1 MTPAERQTHLLKT
14 AARTAKMVTMILDP
28 QELLQR
34 MVDVICDEFKFYY
47 AGVFLLN
54 ATGQYAVLRAGRGEA
69 GAAMLAEGHKLL
81 VGGNSMI
88 GACVQNRQARIAL
101 DVGAEAVR
109 FENPHLPNT
118 RSEMALPLVVGDE
131 VIGALTVQSEQEAAF
146 LEDDI
151 SALQAMAD
159 QLAIAIHNSNLHRRN
174 QDLIRQAERRTRLL
188 EAANVV
194 GREVTSILS
203 LDELLPGTVNI
214 ICEAYGFYYAGVFLL
229 DEAGEYAV
237 LRAGYGEAGK
247 AMLSEGYRLKVGPG
261 SMIGAAVSFGEA
273 RIALDVEEERVH
285 FKNPH
290 LPHTRS
296 EMALPLI
303 FGHRV
308 LGAVTIQSV
317 EERAFSQDDI
327 TTLLTMAEHLAVA
340 INNAY
345 TLDRLKEAHAELL
358 RTKVFEA
365 LTTATTEAI
374 HWIGNKTL
382 PISLTVSRL
391 REEIAE
397 GNVDLDSLKEDL
409 DMIAESAEQITQV
422 KEQLIGAVREQKPR
436 PVLLADILQT
446 AAQQRGLPADLL
458 STQID
463 PSAAHVI
470 ADSTQL
476 VRALGNLL
484 QNAGEAGAKSVRVM
498 SAPSDERGML
508 RLVILD
514 DGAGMSTETL
524 EKAWSPFFSTRGHQG
539 LGLPASLHV
548 ISQAQGRITLN
559 SEEGRGSRVEIHLP
573 MAHLTEESL
582 SHDGISSILLVDDD
596 DEWASAFA
604 TLLGGAGV
612 KVTRQTNLKKLPEAD
627 LVLVDEYCS
636 ALGVDEALA
645 ALEKAGLTSKT
656 VILTAALNPERVT
669 RYLRGGVKDVQP
681 KPYTAA
687 EIGALL
693 Q

>member
-14 AARTAKMVTMILDP
+14 AARAAKMITMILDP

-34 MVDVICDEFKFYY
+34 TVDVICDEFKFYY
-47 AGVFLLN
+47 AGVFLVN
-54 ATGQYAVLRAGRGEA
+54 VTGQYAVLRAGRGES
-69 GAAMLAEGHKLL
+69 GAAMIAEGHKLL

-109 FENPHLPNT
+109 FENPHLPGT
-118 RSEMALPLVVGDE
+118 RSEMALPLIVGDE

-151 SALQAMAD
+151 SALQTMAD

-174 QDLIRQAERRTRLL
+174 QDLIRQTERRTRLL
-188 EAANVV
+188 EAANIV
-194 GREVTSILS
+194 GREVTSILA
-203 LDELLPGTVNI
+203 LDELLPGTVNV

-229 DEAGEYAV
+229 DDKGEYAV
-237 LRAGYGEAGK
+237 LRAGHGEAGK
-247 AMLSEGYRLKVGPG
+247 AMLAEGYRLKVGPG
-261 SMIGAAVSFGEA
+261 SMIGAAISFGEA

-308 LGAVTIQSV
+308 LGAVTVQSV

-345 TLDRLKEAHAELL
+345 TLESLKEAHAELL

-382 PISLTVSRL
+382 PISMTVARL
-391 REEIAE
+391 REEIEE
-397 GNVDLDSLKEDL
+397 GKVDLDSLKEDL
-409 DMIAESAEQITQV
+409 DMIAESADQITQV
-422 KEQLIGAVREQKPR
+422 KEQLIGAVREQRPR
-436 PVLLADILQT
+436 PVLLADAIE
-446 AAQQRGLPADLL
+446 AAAHQRGLSAGLL
-458 STQID
+458 SMQID
-463 PSAAHVI
+463 PSASYVI

-484 QNAGEAGAKSVRVM
+484 QNAGEAGATNVRVAA
-498 SAPSDERGML
+498 APSDERGML
-508 RLVILD
+508 RLVIVD
-514 DGAGMSTETL
+514 DGMGMNTETL

-559 SEEGRGSRVEIHLP
+559 SEMGKGAKVEIHLP
-573 MAHLTEESL
+573 VARVSDEGL
-582 SHDGISSILLVDDD
+582 SGNGVSSVLLVDDS
-596 DEWASAFA
+596 DEWAAAFSS
-604 TLLGGAGV
+604 LLAKAGV
-612 KVTRQTNLKKLPEAD
+612 KVIRQATLDKIPAAD
-627 LVLVDEYCS
+627 LVLVDEHCA
-636 ALGVDEALA
+636 ALGVDAALA
-645 ALEKAGLTSKT
+645 ALDQAGLIAKT
-656 VILTAALNPERVT
+656 VVLTAALNPERVT
-669 RYLRGGVKDVQP
+669 QYLRSGVKDVLP

-687 EIGALL
+687 EIAALL

>member
-14 AARTAKMVTMILDP
+14 AARAAKMITMILDP

-34 MVDVICDEFKFYY
+34 TVDVICDEFKFYY

-54 ATGQYAVLRAGRGEA
+54 VTGQYAVLRAGRGES
-69 GAAMLAEGHKLL
+69 GAAMIAEGHKLL

-118 RSEMALPLVVGDE
+118 RSEMALPLIVGDE

-146 LEDDI
+146 LDDDI
-151 SALQAMAD
+151 SALQTMAD
-159 QLAIAIHNSNLHRRN
+159 QLAIAIHNSNLHRKN
-174 QDLIRQAERRTRLL
+174 QDLIRQSERRTRLL

-194 GREVTSILS
+194 GREVTSILA

-229 DEAGEYAV
+229 DDKGDYAI
-237 LRAGYGEAGK
+237 LRAGHGEAGK
-247 AMLSEGYRLKVGPG
+247 AMLAEGYRLKVGPG
-261 SMIGAAVSFGEA
+261 SMIGAAISFGEA

-308 LGAVTIQSV
+308 LGAVTVQSV

-340 INNAY
+340 ISNAY
-345 TLDRLKEAHAELL
+345 TLESLKEAHTELL

-382 PISLTVSRL
+382 PISMTVARL

-397 GNVDLDSLKEDL
+397 GKVDLESLGEDL
-409 DMIAESAEQITQV
+409 DMIAESADQITQV
-422 KEQLIGAVREQKPR
+422 KEQLIGAVREQRPR
-436 PVLLADILQT
+436 PVLLADAIE
-446 AAQQRGLPADLL
+446 AAVHQRGLSADLL
-458 STQID
+458 SMQID
-463 PSAAHVI
+463 PSAAYAV

-484 QNAGEAGAKSVRVM
+484 QNSGEAGAKSVRVV
-498 SAPSDERGML
+498 ATPSEERGML
-508 RLVILD
+508 RLLIVD
-514 DGAGMSTETL
+514 DGLGMPAETL

-559 SEEGRGSRVEIHLP
+559 SEAGRGSKVEIHLP
-573 MAHLTEESL
+573 LARVSE
-582 SHDGISSILLVDDD
+582 DGFSGNGVSSVLLVDDN
-596 DEWASAFA
+596 DEWASAFSA
-604 TLLGGAGV
+604 LLSGAGV
-612 KVTRQTNLKKLPEAD
+612 KVTRQTALDGLPAAD
-627 LVLVDEYCS
+627 LVLVDEHCS
-636 ALGVDEALA
+636 AVSVDAALA
-645 ALEKAGLTSKT
+645 ALDKAGLTAKT

-669 RYLRGGVKDVQP
+669 RYLRSGVRDVQP

-687 EIGALL
+687 EIAALL